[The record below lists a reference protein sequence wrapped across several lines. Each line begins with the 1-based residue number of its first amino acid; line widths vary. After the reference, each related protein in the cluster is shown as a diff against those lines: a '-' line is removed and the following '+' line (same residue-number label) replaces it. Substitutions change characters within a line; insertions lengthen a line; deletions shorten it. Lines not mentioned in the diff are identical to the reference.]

1 VDFAV
6 AFWMV
11 HEVPD
16 ALGFLR
22 QVSSRLKPNA
32 RFLVAEPVVHVSSRA
47 FGKML
52 AAAGDAGLELEEEPG
67 IRWSRTAVFSRT

>member
-1 VDFAV
+1 MDFAV
-6 AFWMV
+6 AFWMS
-11 HEVPD
+11 HEIPD

-22 QVSSRLKPNA
+22 QVSSCLKPNA
-32 RFLVAEPVVHVSSRA
+32 RFLVAEPVVHVSARA

-52 AAAGDAGLELEEEPG
+52 AAAGDAGLKLEEEPG